1 MKFENTQTSGGGAV
15 GTSGQRPGRLS
26 MTPITAQRYFMGQ
39 QSLKQ
44 QKLELLNK
52 GSDFGYRSIENQK
65 LPVKTLSTKSNR
77 GVGTVNVDT
86 LTSSQGETSRRQ
98 TFNFQREDSQKNNAL
113 QALPIES
120 TLSNHSF
127 ALKNNNFHVDEVS
140 PYSFR
145 VAESVSS
152 KPLKPSSINN
162 TMSQTTITLQPKQL
176 NQKRSQTMMHGAL
189 LNKMQNMASQGQINN
204 GIHSSEKQV
213 LQLSE
218 IYSNDD
224 EQHFMAEFDN
234 SQSHQQEAS
243 NLKATKRVKDIYK
256 LVSRPQT
263 SVAKKA
269 TSIGQEAK
277 PKVMTM
283 NGGFRRPISSYKK
296 ANSGYIYA

>member
-1 MKFENTQTSGGGAV
+1 
-15 GTSGQRPGRLS
+15 
-26 MTPITAQRYFMGQ
+26 
-39 QSLKQ
+39 
-44 QKLELLNK
+44 
-52 GSDFGYRSIENQK
+52 
-65 LPVKTLSTKSNR
+65 
-77 GVGTVNVDT
+77 
-86 LTSSQGETSRRQ
+86 
-98 TFNFQREDSQKNNAL
+98 
-113 QALPIES
+113 
-120 TLSNHSF
+120 
-127 ALKNNNFHVDEVS
+127 
-140 PYSFR
+140 
-145 VAESVSS
+145 
-152 KPLKPSSINN
+152 
-162 TMSQTTITLQPKQL
+162 
-176 NQKRSQTMMHGAL
+176 
-189 LNKMQNMASQGQINN
+189 MQNMASQGQINN